1 MKYYYIKRKKLYA
14 RGENLFDNYIYKDG
28 KWIKDTKN
36 IVSDRLLGYDPSE
49 PPDSPYGFGNTD
61 MMDDIEEITEEE
73 FKRRISL
80 IIRENFGIK

>member
-1 MKYYYIKRKKLYA
+1 MKYYYIKSKKLYA
-14 RGENLFDNYIYKDG
+14 RGENWFDNYIYEDG

-36 IVSDRLLGYDPSE
+36 IVSDRLFGYDPSE

-61 MMDDIEEITEEE
+61 ILGDIEEITEEE

-80 IIRENFGIK
+80 N